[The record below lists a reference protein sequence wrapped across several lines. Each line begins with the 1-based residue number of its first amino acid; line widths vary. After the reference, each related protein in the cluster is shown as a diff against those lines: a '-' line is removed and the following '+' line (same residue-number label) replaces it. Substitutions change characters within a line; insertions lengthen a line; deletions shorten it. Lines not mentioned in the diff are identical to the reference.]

1 MICNQENKKIKMAK
15 IEFIVPSVLNKG
27 GGEKKLSLDAV
38 TLQDAFSKVSSQ
50 MGEDFK
56 RKVFDLNGKPR
67 PLINI
72 YVNGK
77 NTRFAGNGMTRS
89 LADGDSI
96 HILPAVAGGAEITRE
111 DMQRYSRQIMLE
123 EIGFTGMENI
133 RNAHV
138 SVIGVGGIGNPVVT
152 QLTAMGIGKLKIVDR
167 DVIEIS
173 NLHRQHLYT
182 DDDIGKVKVEA
193 ALERLRKL
201 NPQVEIEAVP
211 TSVTTYTAENLV
223 KGSDIVIDALDSIE
237 ARYALNDACIKQ
249 NIPFI
254 YAGALGMVGSVCTIL
269 PNKTACLRCMFP
281 KLEEDEMPTCSTEGV
296 HPSILYLVSGIQ
308 VSEAVKMII
317 GQQPTLANTLLYID
331 LTELSFEKIQMSRYD
346 GCPSCGSKKIE
357 VTTTVAGNSQE
368 NTQTRD
374 RLEDSVGGQKEQK
387 ILVQEEKR
395 LIIEELCGRDMG
407 KRTFTIT
414 PTHQF
419 SSEPIDLGLV
429 IRNAEAIGYRVKTRG
444 NLGVTAIGGN
454 NSKNSNNAN
463 SAALSVSFLTSGAAT
478 IVGAKSEHEA
488 LDIYQDFV
496 GGKN

>member
-1 MICNQENKKIKMAK
+1 MAK

-193 ALERLRKL
+193 ALERLRKI

-211 TSVTTYTAENLV
+211 TSVTRYTAENLI
-223 KGSDIVIDALDSIE
+223 KGSDIVIDALDSID
-237 ARYALNDACIKQ
+237 ARYALNDACIKY
-249 NIPFI
+249 NIPLI
-254 YAGALGMVGSVCTIL
+254 YAGALGMLGSVCTIL

-281 KLEEDEMPTCSTEGV
+281 ELNEEEMPACSTEGV
-296 HPSILYLVSGIQ
+296 HPSILYLVAGIQ
-308 VSEAVKMII
+308 VSETVKII
-317 GQQPTLANTLLYID
+317 TGKEPTLANNLLYVD
-331 LTELSFEKIQMSRYD
+331 LNELSFERIQMFRQEE
-346 GCPSCGSKKIE
+346 CPSCGIE
-357 VTTTVAGNSQE
+357 RKE
-368 NTQTRD
+368 NKMAD
-374 RLEDSVGGQKEQK
+374 NE
-387 ILVQEEKR
+387 
-395 LIIEELCGRDMG
+395 LIIEELCGRDRG
-407 KRTFTIT
+407 KRTWTVT
-414 PTHQF
+414 PT
-419 SSEPIDLGLV
+419 EPTPVNLNSTIK
-429 IRNAEAIGYRVKTRG
+429 NAESLGYKIKTRG
-444 NLGVTAIGGN
+444 NLGITAV
-454 NSKNSNNAN
+454 NSGRM
-463 SAALSVSFLTSGAAT
+463 SVSFLSSGAAT
-478 IVGAKSEHEA
+478 IVGAKDEEDAVKIYKTFVEHP
-488 LDIYQDFV
+488 
-496 GGKN
+496 